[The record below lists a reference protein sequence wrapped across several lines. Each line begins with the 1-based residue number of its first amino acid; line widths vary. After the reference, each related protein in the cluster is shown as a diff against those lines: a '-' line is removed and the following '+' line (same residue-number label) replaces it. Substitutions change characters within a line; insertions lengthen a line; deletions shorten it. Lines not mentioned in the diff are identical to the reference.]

1 VQWLFPCVPEGAE
14 NNTTIRPRNWFYR
27 ALSADGNRGRSI
39 TIAGTLL
46 SPEKWLKNLII
57 LLIINHIMLYIKS
70 KTAENSNNITCILK
84 TTDNTW
90 SFAYGR
96 TSDPAGDQQ
105 V

>member
-1 VQWLFPCVPEGAE
+1 MFRCVPAGAE
-14 NNTTIRPRNWFYR
+14 NHTAIGSRSCFYR
-27 ALSADGNRGRSI
+27 AMSADDPGGRST
-39 TIAGTLL
+39 TISGTLL
-46 SPEKWLKNLII
+46 SPEKWSKNLII
-57 LLIINHIMLYIKS
+57 LLIINHIMLYTKS